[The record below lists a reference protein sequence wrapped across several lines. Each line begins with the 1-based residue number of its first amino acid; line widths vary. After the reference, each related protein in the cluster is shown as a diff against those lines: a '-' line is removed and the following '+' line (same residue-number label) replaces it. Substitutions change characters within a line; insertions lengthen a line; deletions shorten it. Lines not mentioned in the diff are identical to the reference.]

1 MPFSGCSALH
11 GVYLHLISKKKTK
24 KVKIVKKLHVKFELQ
39 GSEKLWKLVE
49 KQYSGQS

>member
-11 GVYLHLISKKKTK
+11 GVCLHLNSKKRK
-24 KVKIVKKLHVKFELQ
+24 KKRKIANELHVKFELQ
-39 GSEKLWKLVE
+39 GSEKSWKLAE